1 MFIGRTIPFSLLWHF
16 GWRHG
21 LRMTV
26 VSAAV
31 YAGYEFLHWKW
42 LAIPFLPV
50 STVGA
55 AVAFY
60 VGFKNNS
67 AYERLWEARRIW
79 GGITNTSR
87 SFAMSVLSLAGHRG
101 AAGVDIKALHREL
114 LYRHLAWVNALRLQL
129 RRPSILN
136 ASRDSLP
143 HVTATKQGER
153 VDYAT
158 ALAGVLEQFVAVDE
172 RPSLVRAS
180 STTNLLLARQAD
192 QLAEL
197 KRSKALDDYEHS
209 DLMKHVVECVHHQ
222 GAAER
227 IKTFPF
233 PRQYANFSILF
244 INIFLLLLPF
254 GLIREVASV
263 GAGSTWMVIP
273 FSVLIGWIFHT
284 MEQVGDA
291 SENPFENALNDI
303 PLSAM
308 CRNIEID
315 LRELLGESSLP
326 EKLQPVNEVLL

>member
-1 MFIGRTIPFSLLWHF
+1 MFIGRTFPFSLLWHF
-16 GWRHG
+16 GWRHT
-21 LRMTV
+21 LRMALLST
-26 VSAAV
+26 AV
-31 YAGYEFLHWKW
+31 YAGYEWLHWKW

-87 SFAMSVLSLAGHRG
+87 SFAMSVLSLAGHREG
-101 AAGVDIKALHREL
+101 ETVETKTLHREL
-114 LYRHLAWVNALRLQL
+114 IYRHLAWVNALRLQL

-143 HVTATKQGER
+143 HVTAARQPES

-158 ALAGVLEQFVAVDE
+158 ALAAVLEEFCPAHE
-172 RPSLVRAS
+172 RSGLAQAS
-180 STTNLLLARQAD
+180 STTNRLLARQSD
-192 QLAEL
+192 RLATL
-197 KRSKALDDYEHS
+197 KRSKALDEYEHS

-244 INIFLLLLPF
+244 VNIFLLLLPF
-254 GLIREVASV
+254 GLIREMAGV
-263 GAGSTWMVIP
+263 GAGSSWMVVP

-284 MEQVGDA
+284 MEQVGDS

-303 PLSAM
+303 PLNAM
-308 CRNIEID
+308 CRNMEID

-326 EKLQPVNEVLL
+326 ARLQPVNGVLL

>member
-16 GWRHG
+16 GWRHA
-21 LRMTV
+21 LRMAMLST
-26 VSAAV
+26 AV
-31 YAGYEFLHWKW
+31 YAGYEWLHWKW

-87 SFAMSVLSLAGHRG
+87 SFAMSVLSLAGHREG
-101 AAGVDIKALHREL
+101 ASTDTKPLHREL
-114 LYRHLAWVNALRLQL
+114 IYRQLAWVNALRLQL

-136 ASRDSLP
+136 ASRDTLP
-143 HVTATKQGER
+143 HITATKRPES

-158 ALAGVLEQFVAVDE
+158 ALASVLEQFCPAQE
-172 RPSLVRAS
+172 RPGLAEAS
-180 STTNLLLARQAD
+180 STTNRLLARHAD
-192 QLAEL
+192 QLAAL
-197 KRSKALDDYEHS
+197 KRSKALDEYEHS

-233 PRQYANFSILF
+233 PRQYANFSIMF
-244 INIFLLLLPF
+244 VNIFLLLLPF
-254 GLIREVASV
+254 GLIGKVANAGT
-263 GAGSTWMVIP
+263 GATWMVIP
-273 FSVLIGWIFHT
+273 FSVLIGWIFQT

-303 PLSAM
+303 PLNAM
-308 CRNIEID
+308 CRNLEID
-315 LRELLGESSLP
+315 LRELLGESGLP
-326 EKLQPVNEVLL
+326 ERLQPVNEVLL